1 MAKSK
6 LIAAIDVG
14 SSKVATILAQVR
26 EEDGDRLHVIGA
38 STSISKGVKKGQIVN
53 IEEAVTSIV
62 ESVESA
68 ERMAG
73 FNVAK
78 AWISVD
84 GAHIGSLNSQGV
96 VAVAQPQGEVV
107 VDDVRRVL
115 EAARAVSLP
124 TSSEIIHV
132 IPRSYTVD
140 GQEGVRDPVG
150 MNGVRLEVG
159 THIVTGASMALKN
172 LTKCVAEVGCDVAG
186 LVYSGLA
193 SAEAVLSDTEREL
206 GVVLVDIGGGTTD
219 LAIFV
224 DGALSYSAVL
234 PVGAK
239 NVTNDLAIG
248 LRISLESAEKIK
260 LFLSQLK
267 SKDDDV
273 DLSSLSLP
281 EDLQSISYKTLVD
294 GIVRPRLNELFQAI
308 GAEIKKSTLAGL
320 TPSGLV
326 LTGGGAL
333 TVGATDSAKRTLS
346 MPVRIGSPTN
356 ITGLVDEIDGPAFAT
371 SVGLLKYGMVSDEK
385 TSGSNWGASLDKIPG
400 RGMFGKI
407 AETIKSLL
415 P

>member
-1 MAKSK
+1 MAKPK

-14 SSKVATILAQVR
+14 SSKVATVLAQVR
-26 EEDGDRLHVIGA
+26 DDDSDRLHIIGA
-38 STSISKGVKKGQIVN
+38 AVSVSRGVRKGQIVN

-78 AWISVD
+78 AWVSVD
-84 GAHIGSLNSQGV
+84 GAHIGSMNSQGV

-107 VDDVRRVL
+107 ADDVRRVL

-150 MNGVRLEVG
+150 MTGVRLEVG
-159 THIVTGASMALKN
+159 THIVTGAATAIKN

-186 LVYSGLA
+186 LVYAGLA

-219 LAIFV
+219 IAIFV
-224 DGALSYSAVL
+224 EGALAYSVVL

-260 LFLSQLK
+260 VHLSGMK
-267 SKDDDV
+267 TKEDEI
-273 DLSSLSLP
+273 DLAHLNLP
-281 EDLQSISYKTLVD
+281 EDLKTASYKTLVE
-294 GIVRPRLNELFQAI
+294 GIIRPRLNELFQAI
-308 GAEIKKSTLAGL
+308 GSEIKKSNLAGL

-333 TVGATDSAKRTLS
+333 TVGVVDSAKRILS
-346 MPVRIGSPTN
+346 MPVRVGVPVG
-356 ITGLVDEIDGPAFAT
+356 ITGLVDEIEGPAFSTA
-371 SVGLLKYGMVSDEK
+371 VGLLKYGEDTAEAVSN
-385 TSGSNWGASLDKIPG
+385 TNWGVSLDKIPG
-400 RGMFGKI
+400 RGILGKI
-407 AETIKSLL
+407 TETFKSLL